1 MSPVEIAQALV
12 RSLTESAGLL
22 AKMRAG
28 MQQRRTQWISA
39 RPSALAEPAEA
50 MAGIAAELARLE
62 EGRERLLAEA
72 RTHLPAV
79 AGAAGPRRVRIQD
92 LAARLPQD
100 LAARLRGAAQQAA
113 AAAKD
118 VRREVA
124 FGQRLLRF
132 QQTAHE
138 SLLAGITKTLADSRD
153 DVGSYDRNARR
164 LTSALPRA
172 GAAPGGLLDGR
183 A

>member
-1 MSPVEIAQALV
+1 
-12 RSLTESAGLL
+12 
-22 AKMRAG
+22 MR
-28 MQQRRTQWISA
+28 ID
-39 RPSALAEPAEA
+39 
-50 MAGIAAELARLE
+50 
-62 EGRERLLAEA
+62 
-72 RTHLPAV
+72 
-79 AGAAGPRRVRIQD
+79 D
-92 LAARLPQD
+92 LAPLLPKE
-100 LAARLRGAAQQAA
+100 LAARLRGAARQAA
-113 AAAKD
+113 VAAKD